1 MARSRAGRD
10 ADWGE
15 QALVFA
21 MGAAGGLAI
30 GLLLSRQPGPPERVR
45 QVGSRIRQRARDVAL
60 TLRPGR
66 LRRAAREQLE
76 LTRLE
81 DAVLD
86 EFLRDRV
93 LSERAI
99 DVGCISRGIIEL
111 SGLVRTPAEAE
122 HAVAAA
128 RRVGGVETVVSRMDV
143 EDELRRRRRLDP
155 ESGEKRMSGEWTGR
169 NIGMGSRR
177 QGGGTDPETTDD
189 SHHQLDHALG
199 DADHAQMQDEGIS
212 HQHPVMGARPGRDV
226 PEVDFSEDE
235 LDNQSP
241 YGQHA
246 VPVPEQPQAM
256 NSASRV
262 GEGLNPGTELALE
275 AADVPVKPHG
285 DRPRAG
291 RGGETS

>member
-1 MARSRAGRD
+1 MARSRGRGD

-30 GLLLSRQPGPPERVR
+30 GLLLSRRSDSPARVR
-45 QVGSRIRQRARDVAL
+45 RVGTRIRERARGVAL
-60 TLRPGR
+60 TLRPGH

-86 EFLRDRV
+86 EFLRDPV

-111 SGLVRTPAEAE
+111 SGSVRTPAEADR
-122 HAVAAA
+122 AVASA

-155 ESGEKRMSGEWTGR
+155 ESGEKRMSAEWTGR
-169 NIGMGSRR
+169 NVGMGGRR
-177 QGGGTDPETTDD
+177 QGRDTDPATTDD
-189 SHHQLDHALG
+189 SHHQREHALG
-199 DADHAQMQDEGIS
+199 DADRAQMQEEGLS
-212 HQHPVMGARPGRDV
+212 HQHPVMGAGPGRDV

-246 VPVPEQPQAM
+246 VSVPEQPQAM

-262 GEGLNPGTELALE
+262 GEGLQPGTELALE

-285 DRPRAG
+285 DEPRSG
-291 RGGETS
+291 RGGETG